1 MNGLVINLTHSVD
14 DVDRTSV
21 AIVVAGASVAS
32 SQKTTVF
39 LSSEG
44 TRLAA
49 KGVAET
55 LHEEGFAPMSELVAS
70 YVEAG
75 GTFLVCSPCAKKR
88 GIGEDDVIEGASIVG
103 GATLVALLA
112 DALGRSHSEKAPDA
126 GSRRVPTRR
135 STRRSRCP
143 GVRRR
148 RHGLRQWPA
157 ARHHLSHATHRGR

>member
-21 AIVVAGASVAS
+21 AMVVAGASVAS
-32 SQKTTVF
+32 DQKTTVF

-49 KGVAET
+49 KGVAED
-55 LHEEGFAPMSELVAS
+55 LHEEGFAPMSELVS
-70 YVEAG
+70 NYVAAG

-88 GIGEDDVIEGASIVG
+88 DIGEDDLIEGASVVG

-112 DALGRSHSEKAPDA
+112 DG
-126 GSRRVPTRR
+126 
-135 STRRSRCP
+135 
-143 GVRRR
+143 
-148 RHGLRQWPA
+148 A
-157 ARHHLSHATHRGR
+157 ASLSF

>member
-1 MNGLVINLTHSVD
+1 MNGLVVNLTHSVD
-14 DVDRTSV
+14 DVDRASV

-32 SQKTTVF
+32 AQTTTVF

-49 KGVAET
+49 KGTAET
-55 LHEEGFAPMSELVAS
+55 MHEEGFAPMSELVAG

-88 GIGEDDVIEGASIVG
+88 GIGVDDLIEGASIVG

-112 DALGRSHSEKAPDA
+112 GGASS
-126 GSRRVPTRR
+126 
-135 STRRSRCP
+135 
-143 GVRRR
+143 
-148 RHGLRQWPA
+148 
-157 ARHHLSHATHRGR
+157 LSF